1 MDSGRYSPWSCHGV
15 SARSRCFK
23 QVDIMKKIY
32 PALRFPAVLPEGV
45 FNLQQEGKMDIRIF
59 VIAASV
65 MFLVYILLK
74 KFIKK

>member
-1 MDSGRYSPWSCHGV
+1 MDRL
-15 SARSRCFK
+15 
-23 QVDIMKKIY
+23 QLI
-32 PALRFPAVLPEGV
+32 
-45 FNLQQEGKMDIRIF
+45 NLQQGEEMDIKIF